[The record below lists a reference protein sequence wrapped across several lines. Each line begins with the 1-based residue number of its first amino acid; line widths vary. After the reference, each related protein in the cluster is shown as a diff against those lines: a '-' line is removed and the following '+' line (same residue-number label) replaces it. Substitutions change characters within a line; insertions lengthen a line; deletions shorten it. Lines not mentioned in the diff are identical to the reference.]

1 MFLPLNQS
9 TWMPLCGSSLLKDRH
24 PEPLAAGCFLLLA
37 SHWSSRPILA
47 DFSPHW
53 QRHGFAALHTD
64 SVLCASYRQVV
75 QQSDAAD
82 ASAWMVPVWLRPRST
97 PLRLCAPCNVQL
109 RFHLPTGARLLQG
122 GPHKA
127 SVALLRLRRGSR
139 NAPISKT
146 SENASETK
154 LHHLAKPTFF
164 NMQKS
169 RWFTCTLPLLFSPG
183 TGCQGPKLESLAKKS
198 GWFRNC
204 VFARLYAY
212 AFAHIA
218 LTVEDTWYE
227 FE

>member
-1 MFLPLNQS
+1 MRLHDLAFSGALSIVVFTAGIRKNMFLPLNQS
-9 TWMPLCGSSLLKDRH
+9 TWMPLCGSRLLKDRH
-24 PEPLAAGCFLLLA
+24 PEPLAAGCCLLLA

-53 QRHGFAALHTD
+53 QRHGFAVLRTD

-109 RFHLPTGARLLQG
+109 RFHLPTGAPLLQG

-139 NAPISKT
+139 NAPISLLVCLLRVKPDI
-146 SENASETK
+146 EN
-154 LHHLAKPTFF
+154 F
-164 NMQKS
+164 
-169 RWFTCTLPLLFSPG
+169 
-183 TGCQGPKLESLAKKS
+183 
-198 GWFRNC
+198 
-204 VFARLYAY
+204 
-212 AFAHIA
+212 
-218 LTVEDTWYE
+218 
-227 FE
+227 